1 MVCKNREKQKRP
13 NPQNRH
19 KKHALY
25 ANYAYAEFVYKVFDF
40 ILRFAHRHAAYGQTT
55 AGRVATLRTCDNACG
70 KRPCVHTYGG
80 LVNSHLY
87 GIIPVFSLFLVH
99 IIITKLATKSIKFR
113 KFLNGKP
120 IIIIQNGNIMPDV
133 MKELNLNIDDI
144 MEALRGAGCFN
155 PSEVEY
161 AILETN
167 GNMSVLQKS
176 ANRPLSP
183 SDVQLNPPKAEIP
196 VTVIMEGEFV
206 AENVATL
213 EGNVKEDVLAYLN
226 DIEMKQ
232 EDILVLLL
240 AGQDV
245 FIQPYK
251 GHFITATINSSA
263 DSSDD
268 GNGCNND
275 SNNDSNG
282 DCEQQN
288 SCAEK
293 QDELCD
299 SQKADKAFSLF
310 HGGEKQ

>member
-1 MVCKNREKQKRP
+1 
-13 NPQNRH
+13 
-19 KKHALY
+19 
-25 ANYAYAEFVYKVFDF
+25 
-40 ILRFAHRHAAYGQTT
+40 
-55 AGRVATLRTCDNACG
+55 
-70 KRPCVHTYGG
+70 
-80 LVNSHLY
+80 
-87 GIIPVFSLFLVH
+87 
-99 IIITKLATKSIKFR
+99 
-113 KFLNGKP
+113 
-120 IIIIQNGNIMPDV
+120 
-133 MKELNLNIDDI
+133 
-144 MEALRGAGCFN
+144 
-155 PSEVEY
+155 
-161 AILETN
+161 
-167 GNMSVLQKS
+167 MSVLQKS

-275 SNNDSNG
+275 SNG